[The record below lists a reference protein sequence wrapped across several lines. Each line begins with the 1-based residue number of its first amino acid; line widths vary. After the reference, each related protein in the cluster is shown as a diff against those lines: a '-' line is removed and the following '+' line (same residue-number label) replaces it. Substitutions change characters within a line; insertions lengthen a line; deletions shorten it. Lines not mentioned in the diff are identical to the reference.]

1 VTGAEMNR
9 VKAEHAAWV
18 PVVSLEEVNGF
29 STHNSPWT
37 ADIKL
42 GRVEQKQF

>member
-1 VTGAEMNR
+1 MNH
-9 VKAEHAAWV
+9 VKAQHADGV
-18 PVVSLEEVNGF
+18 PVVKLQDVNGF

-37 ADIKL
+37 ADLKL